1 MDCNGNIFEKHLARC
16 LNADRP
22 TPNRF
27 MLTFLCSSLIRAVF
41 FSVLLSNLC
50 LLCPSARAA
59 EGMTSMALPDWPR
72 ILEANQERLAQ
83 VESDQAATEVF
94 VGQIGP
100 AAALNDAAATI
111 RAKGIPAKLA
121 KELLVQEITRSAQR
135 LVAALATWQ
144 LAERMTRSLVES
156 PGQVAM
162 TVSPSQMEWL
172 LANGPFPSLG
182 EVVKPTDNN
191 NTAATAVAVG
201 RLAQEAGLQAMAEWW
216 RLKTWKDRV
225 RVARGQSRLCGTW
238 QWVIHNHQRHHEEQK
253 LSLIFPP
260 PGKDGTGIPGLSE
273 IIVLGDAV
281 YLRWET
287 EGKTQEDS
295 LLFSKEGQRLEGTFV
310 NSQGGWGSISGKRTA
325 SCTLQ

>member
-1 MDCNGNIFEKHLARC
+1 
-16 LNADRP
+16 
-22 TPNRF
+22 
-27 MLTFLCSSLIRAVF
+27 MLLELFLVSS
-41 FSVLLSNLC
+41 
-50 LLCPSARAA
+50 SAGAA
-59 EGMTSMALPDWPR
+59 EGLASAALPDWPEF
-72 ILEANQERLAQ
+72 LVTYQDRLAT
-83 VESDQAATEVF
+83 VDFDQAATELF

-100 AAALNDAAATI
+100 AAALTDVAATI
-111 RAKGIPAKLA
+111 SAKGIPAKLA

-135 LVAALATWQ
+135 LVAALTAW
-144 LAERMTRSLVES
+144 LWAERVTRSLAES
-156 PGQVAM
+156 IGQPGA
-162 TVSPSQMEWL
+162 SIPPSQMEWL
-172 LANGPFPSLG
+172 MANGPFPSLG
-182 EVVKPTDNN
+182 EVVKAAGAGDNTV
-191 NTAATAVAVG
+191 TALAAG
-201 RLAQEAGLQAMAEWW
+201 RLAQQAAQQAMAEWW

-238 QWVIHNHQRHHEEQK
+238 QWVIHNHQRHHEEKK

-260 PGKDGTGIPGLSE
+260 VGKDGAGIPGLSE
-273 IIVLGDAV
+273 IIVLGDTV

>member
-1 MDCNGNIFEKHLARC
+1 MFLI
-16 LNADRP
+16 
-22 TPNRF
+22 
-27 MLTFLCSSLIRAVF
+27 MLLELFLVSS
-41 FSVLLSNLC
+41 
-50 LLCPSARAA
+50 SAGAA
-59 EGMTSMALPDWPR
+59 EGLASAALPDWPQF
-72 ILEANQERLAQ
+72 LVTYQDRLAT
-83 VESDQAATEVF
+83 VDSDQAATELF

-100 AAALNDAAATI
+100 AAALTDVAATI
-111 RAKGIPAKLA
+111 SAKGIPAKLA

-135 LVAALATWQ
+135 LVAALTAWQ
-144 LAERMTRSLVES
+144 WAERVTRSLAES
-156 PGQVAM
+156 IGQPGA
-162 TVSPSQMEWL
+162 SIPPPQMEWL
-172 LANGPFPSLG
+172 MANGPFSSLG
-182 EVVKPTDNN
+182 EAVNATGAGDNTV
-191 NTAATAVAVG
+191 TALAAGRVAQQA
-201 RLAQEAGLQAMAEWW
+201 AQQAMAEWW

-238 QWVIHNHQRHHEEQK
+238 QWVIHNHQRHHEEKK

-260 PGKDGTGIPGLSE
+260 VGKDGAGIPGLSE
-273 IIVLGDAV
+273 IIVLGDTV